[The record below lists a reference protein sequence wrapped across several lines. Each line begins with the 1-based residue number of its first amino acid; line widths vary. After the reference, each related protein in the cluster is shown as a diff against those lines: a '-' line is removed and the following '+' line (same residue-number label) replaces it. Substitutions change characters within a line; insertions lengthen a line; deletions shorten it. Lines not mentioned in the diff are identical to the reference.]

1 MRKIMKQKKPG
12 LDDLEIF
19 QPLQMETDA
28 EVKERLLSTDWES
41 GVEKKLGV

>member
-1 MRKIMKQKKPG
+1 MRKTMKQKKPG
-12 LDDLEIF
+12 LDDLENF

-28 EVKERLLSTDWES
+28 KAKEQLLSTDWES